1 MATAGLIV
9 IGDEILSGKVVDTNT
24 PFLIGELRSLG
35 MRLGEIAVIADQT
48 AGIAETVARFAA
60 RYDAVFTS
68 GGVGPTH
75 DDVTVAGVAQAFGVA
90 IHRHPELAALLTA
103 YYQSLPLPESSDSDA
118 NSTGQS
124 PDAARRELLNRNLR
138 MADVPEGTQLLA
150 GSDLKWPV
158 LCVRNVYIL
167 PGIPEIFRRK
177 FLAIRERFRESPFT
191 LRQIL
196 IRSEE
201 GEVAS
206 FLDHIATTY
215 PDVALGSYPRLEP
228 AADSHRVRLT
238 LEGKDAARVTQAS
251 DALALLLGEARIVS
265 RS

>member
-24 PFLIGELRSLG
+24 PFLIGELRALG
-35 MRLGEIAVIADQT
+35 VRLCEIAVIADQT

-75 DDVTVAGVAQAFGVA
+75 DDVTIAGVAQAFGVA
-90 IHRHPELAALLTA
+90 VHRHPELAALLTA
-103 YYQSLPLPESSDSDA
+103 YYQSLPVPAVADSSDGDPR
-118 NSTGQS
+118 QS
-124 PDAARRELLNRNLR
+124 AESARHELLNRSLR
-138 MADVPEGTQLLA
+138 MADVPEGTQLLT
-150 GSDLKWPV
+150 GVDLKWPV

-191 LRQIL
+191 LRQIF

-206 FLDHIATTY
+206 VLDHIATTY

-238 LEGKDAARVTQAS
+238 LEGKDAARVAQAC
-251 DALALLLGEARIVS
+251 DALARLLGETRIVS

>member
-9 IGDEILSGKVVDTNT
+9 IGDEILSGKVADTNA
-24 PFLIGELRSLG
+24 PFLISELRSLG
-35 MRLGEIAVIADQT
+35 MRLCEIAVIADQT
-48 AGIAETVARFAA
+48 AGIAETVARFST

-75 DDVTVAGVAQAFGVA
+75 DDVTIVGVAQAFGLNVQ
-90 IHRHPELAALLTA
+90 RHPELAALLTA
-103 YYQSLPLPESSDSDA
+103 YYESRPKAPTLDPMDRA
-118 NSTGQS
+118 EE
-124 PDAARRELLNRNLR
+124 DVARRDLLARNLR
-138 MADVPEGTQLLA
+138 MADVPEGTLLLTD
-150 GSDLKWPV
+150 SELKWPV

-177 FLAIRERFRESPFT
+177 FVAIRERFRESPFT
-191 LRQIL
+191 LQQIL

-201 GEVAS
+201 GEIAHV
-206 FLDHIATTY
+206 LDDIAARF
-215 PDVALGSYPRLEP
+215 PDVALGSYPRMEP

-238 LEGKDAARVTQAS
+238 LEGKDVARVTEAS
-251 DALALLLGEARIVS
+251 DALAQRLGEARIVA

>member
-1 MATAGLIV
+1 MASAGLIV
-9 IGDEILSGKVVDTNT
+9 IGDEILSGKVADTNT
-24 PFLIGELRSLG
+24 PFLISELRALG
-35 MRLGEIAVIADQT
+35 MRLCEIAVIADHT
-48 AGIAETVARFAA
+48 AGIAETVARFSA

-75 DDVTVAGVAQAFGVA
+75 DDVTIAGVAQAFGLTVQ
-90 IHRHPELAALLTA
+90 RHPELAALLTA
-103 YYQSLPLPESSDSDA
+103 YYRSLPKPATTTAADEQQA
-118 NSTGQS
+118 E
-124 PDAARRELLNRNLR
+124 AARHDLLTRNLR
-138 MADVPEGTQLLA
+138 MADVPAGTQLLA

-191 LRQIL
+191 LRQIFV
-196 IRSEE
+196 RSEE
-201 GEVAS
+201 GEIAH
-206 FLDHIATTY
+206 FLDRIASEF
-215 PDVALGSYPRLEP
+215 PDVALGSYPRMEP

-238 LEGKDAARVTQAS
+238 LEGKDADRVSQACDS
-251 DALALLLGEARIVS
+251 LSLLLGEPRIVS